1 MNQHKAYFIGAGPG
15 AADHLTLLG
24 ARALREC
31 ATVFVPVPFET
42 TFASH
47 LAGKEILVPFLF
59 SFENL
64 LATLHDRLATT
75 SVAFLIPGDLTF
87 YSPFQAF
94 IDHLGSSA
102 VVIPGVGTVNVASSR
117 LKKTLDLP
125 GVCNRTILTSPR
137 TLGNTPDSP
146 TLAQLAAPGVTLI
159 IYMNNLPLPQL
170 VTELKSGYGGDVP
183 ITLCHRLDLPGETI
197 ISATLD
203 SLVEQVGDRDFFNLS
218 GTNHRPALT
227 LLIVGETLTT
237 TVDGSWWD
245 FRHETLWRHSAGQ
258 E

>member
-1 MNQHKAYFIGAGPG
+1 MTQHKVYFIGAGPG
-15 AADHLTLLG
+15 SADHLTLLG
-24 ARALREC
+24 ARALQEC
-31 ATVFVPVPFET
+31 ATVFAPLPFET

-47 LAGKEILVPFLF
+47 LVGKEILIPFLF
-59 SFENL
+59 NFVDL
-64 LATLHDRLATT
+64 LATIDDRLEKT

-94 IDHLGSSA
+94 IDLLGPRA
-102 VVIPGVGTVNVASSR
+102 VVIPGVGTANVASAR

-125 GVCNRTILTSPR
+125 GVCNRTILASPR
-137 TLGNTPDSP
+137 TLGNGPNAP

-170 VTELKSGYGGDVP
+170 VAELKSGYGADVP

-197 ISATLD
+197 IIATLD
-203 SLVEQVGDRDFFNLS
+203 TLVVAVGDRDFFNLS
-218 GTNHRPALT
+218 GSSQRPALT
-227 LLIVGETLTT
+227 LLIVGETLTA

-245 FRHETLWRHSAGQ
+245 FRYETLWRHSAGQ

>member
-1 MNQHKAYFIGAGPG
+1 MTQHKAYFIGAGPG
-15 AADHLTLLG
+15 SADHLTLLG
-24 ARALREC
+24 ARALQEC
-31 ATVFVPVPFET
+31 ATVFAPIPFEK
-42 TFASH
+42 TFVEH
-47 LAGKEILVPFLF
+47 LAGKEILIPFLF
-59 SFENL
+59 NFADL
-64 LATLHDRLATT
+64 LATINDRLERS

-94 IDHLGSSA
+94 IDLLGARA
-102 VVIPGVGTVNVASSR
+102 VVIPGVGTANVASAR

-125 GVCNRTILTSPR
+125 GVCNRTILASPR
-137 TLGNTPDSP
+137 TLGNGPQAP

-170 VTELKSGYGGDVP
+170 VAELKCGYGGDVP
-183 ITLCHRLDLPGETI
+183 ISLCHRLDLPDETI
-197 ISATLD
+197 ITATLD
-203 SLVEQVGDRDFFNLS
+203 TLVAAVGDRDFFNLS
-218 GTNHRPALT
+218 GPSNRPALT
-227 LLIVGETLTT
+227 LLIVGETLTA